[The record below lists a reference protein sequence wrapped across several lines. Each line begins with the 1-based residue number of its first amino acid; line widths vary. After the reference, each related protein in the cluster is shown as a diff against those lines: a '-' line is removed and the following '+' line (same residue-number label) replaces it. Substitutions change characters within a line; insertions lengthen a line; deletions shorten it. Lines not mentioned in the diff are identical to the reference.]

1 MWLCAK
7 TMGEFD
13 DIDNSVD
20 EYKLIEKWVD
30 VLKWRNDA
38 YANAYCWAVTKV
50 IDASEPHWINE
61 DYVNPNELSN
71 AVCDMYDVKN
81 AIKSLGLND
90 ELKDND
96 GTEITIGDCIHD
108 ILLFLEELEENSPY
122 KDEVA

>member
-108 ILLFLEELEENSPY
+108 ILLFLEELEANSPY

>member
-61 DYVNPNELSN
+61 DI
-71 AVCDMYDVKN
+71 ADQ
-81 AIKSLGLND
+81 
-90 ELKDND
+90 LK
-96 GTEITIGDCIHD
+96 IGRNT
-108 ILLFLEELEENSPY
+108 LPMEMN
-122 KDEVA
+122 